1 MEPRQVAALL
11 DNYEPSDV
19 SRSRYSPSP
28 FTRPPPAG
36 ILSQTEP
43 EDGVEPKVRRLF
55 DDPTRLQLTTD
66 RHSRRIEDF
75 IPLGCLKVTVPNDQ
89 IAFDPDHTIWR
100 EIGDE
105 SEQILQHCPVVRGLL
120 EAGWIRA
127 FYKPLSIGE
136 TMLRIYALPE
146 DVGQSSI
153 DRQVRS
159 LRAALGEL
167 IGIIDI
173 SPGAWNGQR
182 TRLETSFD
190 PWATADDSSLFYIF
204 NTLPSPSPQP
214 PSWQTNPFTLRALSE
229 LLGNDGHA
237 SKVPGLNTT
246 LYPYQARSAAMMIE
260 REINPRLSLDPR
272 LEPRTAPD
280 GLKFYYSPR
289 DIAFFRNPRHYESI
303 RGGILAET
311 MGLGKTLI
319 CLAVILATRY
329 TLPQAPVQY
338 DIDKSAARSGV
349 PSLMKMVIS
358 HAGKNSIP
366 LKACLDRLRRTEAVE
381 YPQIIEAIDNYHIEY
396 LIPHVPLRTNRRT
409 EPQPPR
415 RMRLC
420 SGTIIVVPRNLVD
433 QWRSELRKHVD
444 DTTLNVLV
452 MDDSSKALPAAD
464 DLMKYDIVL
473 FSKTRFERENMD
485 GSDKFGRTPTNV
497 PAECRCPYIGASRTK
512 DCTCLKID
520 DLYQSPLKQLHWLRI
535 IIDEG
540 HEFSSSSSNAV
551 MAAGRLVTA
560 ERRWVVSGTPARDR
574 LFGVEVDLAALAD
587 IDDLDFDDNTSLT
600 TTDGSVASD
609 ASLVRR
615 AALEKRR
622 KYRKDEEVNGAA
634 KSVGIMASN
643 FLQVRPWA
651 EFSTESKADWDDH
664 IYRHESFR
672 GKTWTAFSTCLRRSL
687 ETLVVKTQPEDVE
700 RDIVLP
706 PLEHKVK
713 YLQPSFYDKLT
724 ANLFI
729 LFLTANAVTSERTD
743 VDYLFHKNSAKARY
757 QLITNL
763 RQSNF
768 FWTGFGEED
777 IISAIG
783 HSTRYL
789 EKQDTNCTPED
800 RRLLQDALAF
810 ANLVLV
816 VDGWNALSKT
826 HELGIFVD
834 HWPDS
839 LCSWSL
845 NSPEVPHIIGV
856 TQLSQAQKLV
866 NFQLLDDHPTASLDA
881 AGTAAVLAAKS
892 NNEDTKKKSASQK
905 DDSKMG
911 VPSSGLHSEPS
922 KRQSISSS
930 SPSKSKKTANASRT
944 TPKEGISTTIPISTI
959 PPESGSKPPESE
971 PPTSNPPESRP
982 VLHARPRI
990 SHKRKRSLD
999 KYELP
1004 YYHPLALTSIIGTT
1018 SAKLTYLIQR
1028 ITELYESEK
1037 ILVFYD
1043 GDNTAYYIAQALEL
1057 LHVKHLIYAKSLA
1070 NDLRSKYIVAFDSDP
1085 TIRVLLM
1092 DIRCGALGLNVNKAS
1107 RVFFVNPVC
1116 RPSIE
1121 AQAIKRSHRIGQAK
1135 PVYVETLV
1143 LKGMI
1148 EEKIFERAKRMSRR
1162 EHEKVV
1168 QLSDDQGIASI
1179 IQNARM
1185 LPVTLEDGKGEAQMA
1200 RLAKPSQLFGR
1211 KGRGDTKI
1219 KGIDLDFERL
1229 EAAGE
1234 KDNGEHDMD
1243 TNKNA
1248 KRVKRPGAKT
1258 KGENKRK
1265 SKAADFRIEGYRAG
1279 PIFADV
1285 GIAVAESSVKG
1296 IKGFS
1301 SPLVAVEI
1309 PSIPKPPVGFGD
1321 GGSSGSIFG

>member
-1 MEPRQVAALL
+1 MEPRRVAALL
-11 DNYEPSDV
+11 DDYEPSDI
-19 SRSRYSPSP
+19 SRNRISLSP
-28 FTRPPPAG
+28 FTRAQSTSNF
-36 ILSQTEP
+36 SQSDP
-43 EDGVEPKVRRLF
+43 EDSLQRAVKRLADEPAS
-55 DDPTRLQLTTD
+55 LQLLSE
-66 RHSRRIEDF
+66 RYVRSLENF
-75 IPLGCLKVTVPNDQ
+75 IPLGCLKVTAPNDQ
-89 IAFDPDHTIWR
+89 SGLDIKEGTWR

-105 SEQILQHCPVVRGLL
+105 TGRQILKQCPFIPDLL
-120 EAGWIRA
+120 EAGWIRV
-127 FYKPLSIGE
+127 FYAPLVAGE
-136 TMLRIYALPE
+136 TTLRIYALPE

-153 DRQVRS
+153 DRRVRS

-167 IGIIDI
+167 IRIIDV
-173 SPGAWNGQR
+173 SPRAWKGQPTESIER
-182 TRLETSFD
+182 YDL
-190 PWATADDSSLFYIF
+190 WATADDSSLFYIF
-204 NTLPSPSPQP
+204 NTLPSPSPKHL
-214 PSWQTNPFTLRALSE
+214 SWKTDPFTLLAMRE
-229 LLGNDGHA
+229 LLGDDGHA
-237 SKVPGLNTT
+237 SKVPGLNTS
-246 LYPYQARSAAMMIE
+246 LYPYQARSAAMMVQ
-260 REINPRLSLDPR
+260 REINPMLSLDPR

-280 GLKFYYSPR
+280 GSTFYYSPR

-319 CLAVILATRY
+319 CLAVILATRH
-329 TLPQAPVQY
+329 TLPQVPVQY
-338 DIDKSAARSGV
+338 NIEKPVRPGV
-349 PSLMKMVIS
+349 PSLLQSVIS

-381 YPQIIEAIDNYHIEY
+381 YSQITEAIDRHRIEY
-396 LIPHVPLRTNRRT
+396 LVPHVPLRTNRRT

-444 DTTLNVLV
+444 STWGLNVLV
-452 MDDSSKALPAAD
+452 MDDSSKALPSPD
-464 DLMKYDIVL
+464 DLVKYDIVL
-473 FSKTRFERENMD
+473 FSKPRFERENMD
-485 GSDKFGRTPTNV
+485 GSDRFGRTPTNV
-497 PAECRCPYIGASRTK
+497 PAECRCPYIGATRTK
-512 DCTCLKID
+512 DCICLKVD

-560 ERRWVVSGTPARDR
+560 DRRWVVSGTPARDR

-587 IDDLDFDDNTSLT
+587 VEELDFDDSASLT
-600 TTDGSVASD
+600 TTDGSVTSD
-609 ASLVRR
+609 ANLVRR

-622 KYRKDEEVNGAA
+622 RYRKEEEVNGAA

-664 IYRHESFR
+664 IYQHESFR
-672 GKTWTAFSTCLRRSL
+672 GKTYSAFSLCLRRSL
-687 ETLVVKTQPEDVE
+687 EALVVKTQPEDVE

-713 YLQPSFYDKLT
+713 YLEPSFYDKLT

-768 FWTGFGEED
+768 FWTGFSED
-777 IISAIG
+777 DIVSAIG

-789 EKQDTNCTPED
+789 EKENTNCAPED

-810 ANLVLV
+810 ANLVLA
-816 VDGWNALSKT
+816 VDGWKALSTT

-839 LCSWSL
+839 PCSWSL
-845 NSPEVPHIIGV
+845 NLVDMPHMIGV

-866 NFQLLDDHPTASLDA
+866 NCQLLDDNPTASLYA
-881 AGTAAVLAAKS
+881 AGIAAVLSAKS
-892 NNEDTKKKSASQK
+892 NREEDTKKKSAAPK
-905 DDSKMG
+905 NESKMG

-922 KRQSISSS
+922 KRQSISAS
-930 SPSKSKKTANASRT
+930 SPSRTKKAVKFLRS
-944 TPKEGISTTIPISTI
+944 TPKQGAPTTAASPTTIPPKSD
-959 PPESGSKPPESE
+959 SKPPESD
-971 PPTSNPPESRP
+971 PPKSNSTESTA
-982 VLHARPRI
+982 VLNALPRI

-1028 ITELYESEK
+1028 IIELYESEK

-1043 GDNTAYYIAQALEL
+1043 GDNTAYYIAQGLEL
-1057 LHVKHLIYAKSLA
+1057 LHIKHLIYAKSLA
-1070 NDLRSKYIVAFDSDP
+1070 NDLRSKYIVAFDTDA

-1121 AQAIKRSHRIGQAK
+1121 AQAIKRSHRIGQTK

-1143 LKGMI
+1143 LKGTI

-1162 EHEKVV
+1162 EHEKVA

-1179 IQNARM
+1179 VQNARM
-1185 LPVTLEDGKGEAQMA
+1185 LPVSLEDGKGEAQMA
-1200 RLAKPSQLFGR
+1200 KLPNPLQLFGR
-1211 KGRGDTKI
+1211 RGRGDTKI

-1229 EAAGE
+1229 EVAGE
-1234 KDNGEHDMD
+1234 KENGEHDV
-1243 TNKNA
+1243 NKSKST
-1248 KRVKRPGAKT
+1248 KRVKKSGAKPRA
-1258 KGENKRK
+1258 ENKRK

-1279 PIFADV
+1279 PPIADV
-1285 GIAVAESSVKG
+1285 TVAAGGSSVRE
-1296 IKGFS
+1296 FS
-1301 SPLVAVEI
+1301 SSLVTVEI
-1309 PSIPKPPVGFGD
+1309 PAVPKPPTV
-1321 GGSSGSIFG
+1321 GSSGSIFG